1 MGEFSTKER
10 IRANRQ
16 HKDSLFRFI
25 FGKNKENAL
34 SLYNAV
40 NGTNYT
46 NADDLEY
53 STLQD
58 VIYIKMKNDVSFVFD
73 CALNL
78 YEHQSSYNPNMPLRG
93 FFYFA
98 ELYQKLIPE
107 TESLYGQK
115 RVIIPTPRY
124 IVFYNGSNVK
134 MEEEQCVQRLSDS
147 FMDASVGKDFEWTAT
162 MININYGKN
171 KELMERCQKLKEY
184 AILIAKIREYNRS
197 MELIHAIDKAVE
209 ECIQENVL
217 RDFLEKHRREV
228 CNMCL
233 TEFNEERYTE
243 IIKEEGREEGC
254 EIGKLVTKISLIKSK
269 HQKSKNVSE
278 IADAI
283 ETDTAFV
290 QKVIELLEEHPGKDD
305 IQLAELL
312 LNMK

>member
-1 MGEFSTKER
+1 M
-10 IRANRQ
+10 
-16 HKDSLFRFI
+16 
-25 FGKNKENAL
+25 
-34 SLYNAV
+34 
-40 NGTNYT
+40 
-46 NADDLEY
+46 
-53 STLQD
+53 
-58 VIYIKMKNDVSFVFD
+58 
-73 CALNL
+73 
-78 YEHQSSYNPNMPLRG
+78 
-93 FFYFA
+93 
-98 ELYQKLIPE
+98 
-107 TESLYGQK
+107 
-115 RVIIPTPRY
+115 IIPTPRY

-209 ECIQENVL
+209 ECIQENV
-217 RDFLEKHRREV
+217 
-228 CNMCL
+228 
-233 TEFNEERYTE
+233 
-243 IIKEEGREEGC
+243 
-254 EIGKLVTKISLIKSK
+254 
-269 HQKSKNVSE
+269 SE

>member
-1 MGEFSTKER
+1 
-10 IRANRQ
+10 
-16 HKDSLFRFI
+16 
-25 FGKNKENAL
+25 
-34 SLYNAV
+34 
-40 NGTNYT
+40 
-46 NADDLEY
+46 
-53 STLQD
+53 
-58 VIYIKMKNDVSFVFD
+58 
-73 CALNL
+73 
-78 YEHQSSYNPNMPLRG
+78 
-93 FFYFA
+93 
-98 ELYQKLIPE
+98 
-107 TESLYGQK
+107 
-115 RVIIPTPRY
+115 
-124 IVFYNGSNVK
+124 

-209 ECIQENVL
+209 ECIPENVL

-233 TEFNEERYTE
+233 TEFDEERYRK
-243 IIKEEGREEGC
+243 IIREESC
-254 EIGKLVTKISLIKSK
+254 EIGGLSVKLSLIKSK
-269 HQKSKNVSE
+269 HQKGKNVAE